1 MLPRGTSVFIGKW
14 WLIQN
19 LIDFN
24 QIGLS
29 SYFKSSFKDT
39 YLRWS
44 QVGKAHVVDIV
55 NFVTLD
61 NSVALV
67 YKVKLFQGIRKLF
80 IFTRFTL
87 ICYLTH
93 GRKNSI
99 RSKSWSSQV
108 CWCKQHLR
116 CIRGF
121 WHQFH
126 MFQQIKIIENKWVTL
141 GETGKNNF

>member
-1 MLPRGTSVFIGKW
+1 M
-14 WLIQN
+14 
-19 LIDFN
+19 DFN

-29 SYFKSSFKDT
+29 SSFKSSFKDT

-44 QVGKAHVVDIV
+44 QVGKAHVKFDIV

-80 IFTRFTL
+80 VFTRFTL

-99 RSKSWSSQV
+99 RSKS
-108 CWCKQHLR
+108 
-116 CIRGF
+116 
-121 WHQFH
+121 
-126 MFQQIKIIENKWVTL
+126 
-141 GETGKNNF
+141 